1 MVPILNDYIE
11 ASASPQKD
19 IHNMKLERVEHTDK
33 KLYILSFS
41 CHEDLCSYIILDR
54 SGDNQAILLA
64 DIASLEKMSPSPD
77 DTKLLLR
84 FERETTL
91 PLPLSDIVVID
102 TENWQKLAPK
112 NITDNTDPLEYSWPL
127 LDADWSDDEKIR
139 VSKPDKDKPTEK
151 GIKKWKVTEQHETT
165 IKIYNIKIE
174 PITEGGPF
182 MTVAT
187 QVKQTISGL
196 KSAQASLEQ
205 FALETE
211 NQQAKQLF
219 QTAAQQTQTVVD
231 SIEPRMTQIEQ
242 EEPQYK
248 QQ

>member
-1 MVPILNDYIE
+1 MFKQVLLLCFALFFVGCSSDEPVIEKKESSPDDNDDTPELIEETDGNDKVSFIEFPLSEEKVKVNLNMVPILNDYIE

-64 DIASLEKMSPSPD
+64 DIASLKKMSPSPD

-102 TENWQKLAPK
+102 TENWEKLEPE

-127 LDADWSDDEKIR
+127 LDADWSDDENIR
-139 VSKPDKDKPTEK
+139 VSKPDIDKPTEK
-151 GIKKWKVTEQHETT
+151 GIKKWKETEQPEKEIILRTH
-165 IKIYNIKIE
+165 
-174 PITEGGPF
+174 P
-182 MTVAT
+182 A
-187 QVKQTISGL
+187 
-196 KSAQASLEQ
+196 
-205 FALETE
+205 
-211 NQQAKQLF
+211 
-219 QTAAQQTQTVVD
+219 
-231 SIEPRMTQIEQ
+231 R
-242 EEPQYK
+242 
-248 QQ
+248 